1 MNVKVLIDA
10 IVRQTTVLIA
20 QLATA
25 AGIRAPLAHI
35 ANQVFIELVTELESQ
50 GVGRKV
56 IADMFGL
63 ALRSYQLKV
72 RRLSGSV
79 TEQNRTLWEAV
90 YDHLQQSKV
99 AKTRAEILMRFV
111 RDDESVVRSVL
122 NDLAESGLIVKTGR
136 AGATAYRAAP
146 PEELDNNGEDSQEAI
161 AAMVQVYIYR
171 NSPISDGALAEQLRL
186 SPEELETALQTL
198 LSQGRAQREEVDGE
212 VLYKSTTFILPLEA
226 PFGWEAAL
234 FDHYQAVVN
243 AFTNK
248 LNKGHTQSLPRD
260 VIGGSTYSFDVWE
273 GHPYREEVYA
283 LLRTTRSQVSEL
295 RGKVTAHNQKARDPQ
310 RPFEKVT
317 FYLGQNVR
325 FENEEET
332 KKS

>member
-35 ANQVFIELVTELESQ
+35 ANQVFLELVTELESQ

-79 TEQNRTLWEAV
+79 TEQNHSLWEAV
-90 YDHLQQSKV
+90 YDHLQQSRGP
-99 AKTRAEILMRFV
+99 KTRAEILMRFV

-122 NDLAESGLIVKTGR
+122 NDLVESGLVIKKGR
-136 AGATAYRAAP
+136 AGATTYKAIP
-146 PEELDNNGEDSQEAI
+146 PEKLSEDDGHSQEAI
-161 AAMVQVYIYR
+161 EAMVQVYIYR
-171 NSPISDGALAEQLRL
+171 NSPILRQTLADELRL
-186 SPEELETALQTL
+186 SGQELDAALKSL
-198 LSQGRAQREEVDGE
+198 LEQGRAQTATVDGE
-212 VLYKSTTFILPLEA
+212 EVLSSTTFILPLEA

-243 AFTNK
+243 AFSNK
-248 LNKGHTQSLPRD
+248 LTKGHTRSLPRD

-273 GHPYREEVYA
+273 GHPHKDEVYA
-283 LLRTTRSQVSEL
+283 LLRTMRDQLSEL
-295 RGKVTAHNQKARDPQ
+295 RTRVTDHNEDNRSPD

-317 FYLGQNVR
+317 FYMGQNVR
-325 FENEEET
+325 FENEKER
-332 KKS
+332 KP